1 MENRNTKHE
10 LYNKSE
16 SLEKFLSFDK
26 KKELRIN
33 KRKAN
38 VGQI

>member
-16 SLEKFLSFDK
+16 SLEKFRSIK
-26 KKELRIN
+26 KKKLRIN

>member
-16 SLEKFLSFDK
+16 SLEKFISFDK
-26 KKELRIN
+26 KKIKN
-33 KRKAN
+33 K
-38 VGQI
+38 QT

>member
-16 SLEKFLSFDK
+16 SLEKFRSIK
-26 KKELRIN
+26 KKIKN
-33 KRKAN
+33 K
-38 VGQI
+38 QT